1 MEILITG
8 KLHDTAVTALQAI
21 PKAQVIYRPDCPST
35 ELAELVTSCQVLV
48 TRSETAIDRSLLD
61 RATQLKIIGR
71 AAVGVANIDVD
82 YASEKGIL
90 VINCPGKNTNSA
102 AELTFALLL
111 CVIRQ
116 VYRAAER
123 IRNGGW
129 DRHLF
134 KGHELRN
141 KRLGIV
147 GLGNVG
153 HRVCRFANA
162 FDMQVYAYDPFLPTA
177 KFAKHHAK
185 RSDSLEQ
192 LAETVDI
199 LSVHVPL
206 TRETTAMI
214 DRNILQKLGKDGI
227 LINTARGKVICQ
239 KSLLASLAN
248 DELKAVAIDTWHN
261 EPHPDPDLSSHP
273 KVFGTPHIGASTEEA
288 QLAIA
293 TTIAEQVR
301 KATAGEVVDYPVNV
315 PHSTVI
321 DSMLHRSCAVLAEK
335 LGSLMGQLVTIHP
348 SLVKVRY
355 SSELGNFPLIR
366 LSWLKGYLHHVV
378 DGYVSIVNCDRHCQ
392 RLGIKVKEEMCQDTN
407 RAELQISLTDEQNN
421 TLTSK
426 GVVFDDR
433 KLRIAQIDNFHF
445 EIEPRGLFLV
455 IRNLDRPGVVADIG
469 STLATQQINIG
480 SIFLARK
487 RQLGMAM
494 AMIEIDTELDHDSLQ
509 RLANT
514 NNITSVRQIRL

>member
-1 MEILITG
+1 MEILVTG
-8 KLHDTAVTALQAI
+8 KLHSTAITALQAT
-21 PKAQVIYRPDCPST
+21 PDARVVYRPDCPR
-35 ELAELVTSCQVLV
+35 AELVELVASCQVLV
-48 TRSETAIDRSLLD
+48 TRSETVIDRSLLE
-61 RATQLKIIGR
+61 RATRLKIIGR

-111 CVIRQ
+111 CVVRHI
-116 VYRAAER
+116 YRAAER
-123 IRNGGW
+123 IRSGGW

-134 KGHELRN
+134 KGRELRN

-177 KFAKHHAK
+177 KFAKYHAK
-185 RSDSLEQ
+185 RSDCLEQ

-199 LSVHVPL
+199 LTVHVPL

-227 LINTARGKVICQ
+227 LINTARGDVICR
-239 KSLLASLAN
+239 KGLRAALAD
-248 DELKAVAIDTWHN
+248 DEIGAVAIDTWHG
-261 EPHPDPDLSSHP
+261 EPNPDPEFSRHP

-288 QLAIA
+288 QLSIA
-293 TTIAEQVR
+293 TTIAEQIR
-301 KATAGEVVDYPVNV
+301 KAIAGEVVDYPVNI

-321 DSMLHRSCAVLAEK
+321 ESPLHRSCAVLAEK
-335 LGSLMGQLVTIHP
+335 LGSLMGQLVTVNP

-355 SSELGNFPLIR
+355 SNDLGHFPLIK

-378 DGYVSIVNCDRHCQ
+378 NDYVSIVNCERHCQ
-392 RLGIKVKEEMCQDTN
+392 RLGLQIEEEVCQDIG
-407 RAELQISLTDEQNN
+407 RAELQISLIDEQNN

-426 GVVFDDR
+426 GVIFDNR

-455 IRNLDRPGVVADIG
+455 VRNLDRPGVVADIG
-469 STLATQQINIG
+469 ATLAAQQINIG

-487 RQLGMAM
+487 RQLGTAM
-494 AMIEIDTELDHDSLQ
+494 AVIEIDTELDHDGLQ
-509 RLANT
+509 HLAGT
-514 NNITSVRQIRL
+514 SNITAVRQIRL